1 MTSTPQPPLAYRL
14 HGHPVCL
21 ACLDDDYLLDDDD
34 TARGWPARG
43 DVPGVQ
49 PIHAGDPDAADLC
62 AGCRRPLTTLP
73 ATDARDL
80 DHLDH
85 LDDAPFRP
93 DDGPARLALAAARL
107 QDAAAALHRC
117 LAHGD
122 LAGDPHRD
130 AFQDLAARLAAAPDP
145 CTPHSHAPAPTDPL
159 PRPTLTPRQKGEP
172 HALDHYQIA

>member
-1 MTSTPQPPLAYRL
+1 MTATSQPPIAYRL

-21 ACLDDDYLLDDDD
+21 ACVDDDFLLDDGD

-49 PIHAGDPDAADLC
+49 PIHAGDPDAAGPC
-62 AGCRRPLTTLP
+62 AGCRRPLITPP
-73 ATDARDL
+73 APDARTLGDL
-80 DHLDH
+80 DDG
-85 LDDAPFRP
+85 APFRS

-122 LAGDPHRD
+122 LAGDPRCA

-145 CTPHSHAPAPTDPL
+145 CAPQPHAPATD
-159 PRPTLTPRQKGEP
+159 RP
-172 HALDHYQIA
+172 AA